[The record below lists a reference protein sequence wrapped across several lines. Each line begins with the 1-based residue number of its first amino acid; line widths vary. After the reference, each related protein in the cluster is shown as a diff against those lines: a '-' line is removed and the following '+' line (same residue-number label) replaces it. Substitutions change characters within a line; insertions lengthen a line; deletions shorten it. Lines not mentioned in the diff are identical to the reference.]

1 MDVYCLD
8 IYCEHCAEKIGV
20 MVRSTPPS
28 RILHLVEF
36 YCVRCHKDVLASEQ
50 EETGVSEDRAFGSF
64 SEDDEIWWDN
74 EMGG

>member
-20 MVRSTPPS
+20 MVHPATVRIS
-28 RILHLVEF
+28 RLVEI